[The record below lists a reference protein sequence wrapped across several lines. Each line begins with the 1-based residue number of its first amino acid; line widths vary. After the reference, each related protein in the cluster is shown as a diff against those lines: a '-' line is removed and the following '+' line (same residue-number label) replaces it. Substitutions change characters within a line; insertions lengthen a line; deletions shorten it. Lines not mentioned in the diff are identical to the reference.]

1 MLKLMGSLL
10 ILSGG
15 VLVRTRCVAAWRRE
29 REALASL
36 TGALERLAEEVR
48 ATALPLPRLLSET
61 ADRGAAGA
69 FFREVLA
76 RLRGGAS
83 LPGAWQGAA
92 LALPLSP
99 EDCRAVAGAGE
110 GLRGSEEQ
118 VCRSLE
124 TAAAQLE
131 RSLEDARQRARERER
146 QATALS
152 FSGAALLVILLI

>member
-15 VLVRTRCVAAWRRE
+15 VLARQRCVTAWRRE

-36 TGALERLAEEVR
+36 TGALERLSEEVR
-48 ATALPLPRLLSET
+48 ATALPMPRLLSET
-61 ADRGAAGA
+61 ADSGAAGA
-69 FFREVLA
+69 FFQEVLVQ
-76 RLRGGAS
+76 LRQGKS
-83 LPGAWQGAA
+83 LPGAWQSAA
-92 LALPLSP
+92 ETLPLAL
-99 EDCRAVAGAGE
+99 EDRRAVAAAGE
-110 GLRGSEEQ
+110 GLRGSAEQ

-124 TAAAQLE
+124 TAASQLE
-131 RSLEDARQRARERER
+131 RSLEDARRRAQERER